1 MSVFPIWQCACRTF
15 VDVALSLC
23 VCVYVFWLCGV
34 MALRQQHDFILCG
47 VRQPRKKVSGG
58 FGAVEKYYLFSECLL
73 YMLAKAPEN
82 PFTCKLEWRGRK
94 SAVGTS
100 TIALRMRLLSVNCI
114 NLFSFS
120 ALEAGLNGDWKILV
134 FVPVDA
140 SKLKHKSS

>member
-1 MSVFPIWQCACRTF
+1 M
-15 VDVALSLC
+15 C
-23 VCVYVFWLCGV
+23 VCVCFLVMRGYGIKTATRFHSMRSQTTQKKSFRGVWGGEEILFVF
-34 MALRQQHDFILCG
+34 
-47 VRQPRKKVSGG
+47 
-58 FGAVEKYYLFSECLL
+58 ECLL

-82 PFTCKLEWRGRK
+82 PFTCKLEWCGRK